1 MIPMPSRNPL
11 PRWRGFNLL
20 EKFSAADPS
29 KSAPN
34 NNRNAPFSEDD
45 FLWMSDWGFDFARLP
60 MSYRC
65 WSTPERWMEMDE
77 QVLVHIDQAIALGQ
91 RHGVHV
97 CLNLHRAPG
106 YCVNPPAEPRNL
118 WRDTDALE
126 AFCHQWQ
133 TFARRYR
140 GIDSRQLSFDLVNEP
155 PGPSA
160 ERGLSRADHER
171 VVRAAVG
178 AIRSDDPDRTII
190 IDGLSWGNDPVP
202 ELADLGVGQSCRGY
216 LPMGISHYQAPW
228 VGGEKFPEPRWPG
241 GANWGESW
249 DRARLEQ
256 HYAGWA
262 ALMGQGV
269 GVHCGECGCFNRT
282 PHAVFL
288 AWFRDLLEVLAS
300 LGIGFALWNF
310 RGAFG
315 VLDSGRTDVAYEAWH
330 GHKLDRQLLE
340 LLRES

>member
-1 MIPMPSRNPL
+1 MTAAISNAL

-29 KSAPN
+29 KSAPDS
-34 NNRNAPFSEDD
+34 NRNSPFKEDD
-45 FLWMSDWGFDFARLP
+45 FKWIADWGFDFIRLP

-65 WSTPERWMEMDE
+65 WSTPEHWFDMDE
-77 QVLVHIDQAIALGQ
+77 KVLAQIDQAIDFGA

-118 WRDTDALE
+118 WRDADALE

-133 TFARRYR
+133 TFAKRYR
-140 GIDSRQLSFDLVNEP
+140 GIDNRRLSFDLVNEP
-155 PGPSA
+155 PEPSE

-171 VVRAAVG
+171 VVRAAVA
-178 AIRSDDPDRTII
+178 AIRNVHPERLII
-190 IDGLSWGNDPVP
+190 MDGLSWGNDPAP
-202 ELADLGVGQSCRGY
+202 EVADLKIGQSCRGY
-216 LPMGISHYQAPW
+216 APMGISHYQASW
-228 VGGEKFPEPRWPG
+228 VQGEKFPVPQWPG
-241 GANWGESW
+241 GFSWGETW
-249 DRARLEQ
+249 DRARLAK
-256 HYAGWA
+256 HYEPWA
-262 ALMGQGV
+262 ALMQKGV

-288 AWFRDLLEVLAS
+288 AWFRDLLEILTS
-300 LGIGFALWNF
+300 LGIGYSLWNF

-315 VLDSGRTDVAYEAWH
+315 ILDSGRSDIGYEEWR
-330 GHKLDRQLLE
+330 GHKLDRGLLD
-340 LLRES
+340 LLREF